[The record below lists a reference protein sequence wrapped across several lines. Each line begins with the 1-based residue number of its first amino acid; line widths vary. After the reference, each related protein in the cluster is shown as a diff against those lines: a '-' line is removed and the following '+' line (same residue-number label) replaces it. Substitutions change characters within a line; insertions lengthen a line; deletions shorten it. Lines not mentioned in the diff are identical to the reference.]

1 MKKQRFLFALFMA
14 IVMMAMSPGK
24 AWGQNYLVVDGY
36 EYEFNENGEVTLDLT
51 AGQRIWVELD
61 ASNYG
66 RVNCT
71 PSTIEHI
78 NGSNMS
84 VSVKDSYDKPIMV
97 GIPGKYTFKISNVN
111 VNVQAEDIYI
121 WVPEYETDPETGQ
134 DYESGGQN
142 VYQDTNYTLKE
153 ASATLSITCLSAEEE
168 HQHVYNQEE
177 KNIEG
182 ARITAETCT
191 EKGIYKKSC
200 ICGAL
205 GTETFEVNALGHL
218 MVNSGNTIAVP
229 ATCTENARKFQTCD
243 RCDYES
249 DTETFESFGTK
260 LGHNYIDGVC
270 QNCGESETQGP
281 IIMTCLAGTSGIG
294 FGEGAASLIDGDDYT
309 KWCSY
314 WNAANKPYIIFKTNV
329 RAKLTGYY
337 MVHGNDTPDYPDRA
351 WATWTIYGANFDS
364 DSQATAESTAW
375 KEVDKHSGYS
385 YGSDYSFSNL
395 TSLQY
400 QYYKIVV
407 DEVPNN
413 NLQQMAEIH
422 FTFFACNHKGTFTE
436 HPATEATA
444 EAHGN
449 VAYKTC
455 DICGSC
461 LDADGQ
467 EITTSVI
474 HYFDEEH
481 THAAKDPSCTQV
493 GNIAYKEC
501 AVCQAIFDM
510 DDNPIDSYEVPMSD
524 HSYDSEG
531 KCTTCGQELPLLS
544 LGSNTIDIE
553 KGYTIF
559 YFIAP
564 QDATYFFETTGD
576 EDTYGAILSTDGE
589 TIINEDD
596 DSGNGQNFRLSYEM
610 SAGSIVMLGVRKYD
624 NNAIPGYTLVIRIHN
639 HEWRD
644 GVCAECYKIC
654 DHSDM
659 ENLGHSDAT
668 CTQPAGTSYKCN
680 NCSFAEFTPDEESSA
695 LGHNVVDGVC
705 TRCEKPMAI
714 AVTIGSDT
722 HQFVDFDE
730 ALPVALDVLSA
741 TVTLL
746 TDVTLPKDKD
756 LFFDRGNITLD
767 LNGKKISGN
776 GIRIVYLL
784 GGNLTIT
791 DNTADKKG
799 VIENTTNG
807 GDGIS
812 SAVVWVDKG
821 ALIIHAGTFCSKSEL
836 ALYANQHNQEIISV
850 TIDGGRFVSLEGEAA
865 ISTVFK
871 PSLAEGYAYYKT
883 GTDEEIEEQLDTP
896 ISEYDITV
904 LPMSIKATVT
914 AGETTTEYNTFKA
927 AFYAASTETSATL
940 KLQKDYKLAT
950 SQYIE
955 FEDGDVTLD
964 LNGKTIISNN
974 GYSTLIIKGGK
985 LTIDDSSTDKT
996 GRMINVGKTVLKVED
1011 GGTLVVREGLFLASE
1026 YGYAVSAN
1034 NESTVSLYGG
1044 RYVAPENAIL
1054 KLNNSSILADGY
1066 GFFQTETNAELTSYD
1081 GEGNLLDSDNSKAKD
1096 VIVRKP
1102 ITSNEITLAVNDEE
1116 QHPVVIT
1123 KGVDEKFTTN
1133 QVVDFTDVTNLSTPV
1148 DFVANNGVTYDRNL
1162 TALTGSDW
1170 GTLCLPFDIPYN
1182 ASTDATFYTLTSV
1195 SNESVTLTAVTSGTI
1210 EAGTPL
1216 LFKKGSEATSLGIST
1231 NTATAIKT
1239 GAAAKSAADGGALQ
1253 LKGTFVPKY
1262 VKTGYYLDSA
1272 DGMLHSIEVWSNFNN
1287 ALLTIPAY
1295 RAWFEGSVSN
1305 GNEAKALNIVID
1317 DEETTAIDALNAFI
1331 QGKADIYGLDG
1342 QKRSDLQKGINIVNG
1357 KKILVK

>member
-1 MKKQRFLFALFMA
+1 M
-14 IVMMAMSPGK
+14 
-24 AWGQNYLVVDGY
+24 
-36 EYEFNENGEVTLDLT
+36 
-51 AGQRIWVELD
+51 
-61 ASNYG
+61 
-66 RVNCT
+66 
-71 PSTIEHI
+71 
-78 NGSNMS
+78 
-84 VSVKDSYDKPIMV
+84 
-97 GIPGKYTFKISNVN
+97 
-111 VNVQAEDIYI
+111 
-121 WVPEYETDPETGQ
+121 
-134 DYESGGQN
+134 
-142 VYQDTNYTLKE
+142 KE
-153 ASATLSITCLSAEEE
+153 ASATLSITCLSVVEE

-182 ARITAETCT
+182 ARIKAETCT
-191 EKGIYKKSC
+191 EKGIYYKSC
-200 ICGAL
+200 TCGAL

-243 RCDYES
+243 RCGYES
-249 DTETFESFGTK
+249 ETETFESFGTM
-260 LGHNYIDGVC
+260 LGHNYIGGVC
-270 QNCGESETQGP
+270 QNCGEYETQGP

-294 FGEGAASLIDGDDYT
+294 FGEGAASLIDGDDAT

-375 KEVDKHSGYS
+375 KEIDKHSGYS
-385 YGSDYSFSNL
+385 FDSDYSFSNL
-395 TSLQY
+395 TNLQY

-455 DICGSC
+455 DICGAC

-467 EITTSVI
+467 EITASVI
-474 HYFDEEH
+474 HYFDDEH
-481 THAAKDPSCTQV
+481 THAAQDPSCTQV

-510 DDNPIDSYEVPMSD
+510 DGNPIDSYEVPMSD
-524 HSYDSEG
+524 HSYNSEG

-553 KGYTIF
+553 KGFTIF

-564 QDATYFFETTGD
+564 QDATYIFETVGD
-576 EDTYGAILSTDGE
+576 EDTYGAILSTDGK

-596 DSGNGQNFRLSYEM
+596 DSGDGQNFRLSYEM
-610 SAGSIVMLGVRKYD
+610 SAGSIVTLRVTQYAYK
-624 NNAIPGYTLVIRIHN
+624 AIPGYTLVIRKHN

-680 NCSFAEFTPDEESSA
+680 NCSFAEFTPDPESSA
-695 LGHNVVDGVC
+695 LGHNVVEGVC

-730 ALPVALDVLSA
+730 ALPVALDAPSA

-812 SAVVWVDKG
+812 SAVVWVDLG
-821 ALIIHAGTFCSKSEL
+821 ALVIHAGTFCSKSEL
-836 ALYANQHNQEIISV
+836 ALYANQHNQEIINV

-865 ISTVFK
+865 ISTVHR
-871 PSLAEGYAYYKT
+871 SALAEGYAYYKT

-896 ISEYDITV
+896 IHEYDITV

-940 KLQKDYKLAT
+940 KLQKDYKLAP

-955 FEDGDVTLD
+955 FEYGDVTLD

-974 GYSTLIIKGGK
+974 GNSTFIIKGGK

-996 GRMINVGKTVLKVED
+996 GRMINVDQTVLKVD
-1011 GGTLVVREGLFLASE
+1011 AGTLVVREGLFLASE
-1026 YGYAVSAN
+1026 YGYAVSAY

-1044 RYVAPENAIL
+1044 RYVAPKNAIL
-1054 KLNNSSILADGY
+1054 KLNNSSSILADGY

-1081 GEGNLLDSDNSKAKD
+1081 GEGNRGILLDSDNSSAKD

-1102 ITSNEITLAVNDEE
+1102 ITSDVITLAVNDEA

-1123 KGVDEKFTTN
+1123 KGVDDTYTTE
-1133 QVVDFTDVTNLSTPV
+1133 QVVDFTNVTSFSAPV
-1148 DFVANNGVTYDRNL
+1148 DFVASSGVIYDRNL

-1182 ASTDATFYTLTSV
+1182 ASTDAAFYTLTSV
-1195 SNESVTLTAVTSGTI
+1195 SSDAVTLTAVTSGTI
-1210 EAGTPL
+1210 EAGTPV

-1239 GAAAKSAADGGALQ
+1239 GAAAQSSTDGGILQ

-1262 VKTGYYLDSA
+1262 VQTGYYLDSA
-1272 DGMLHSIEVWSNFNN
+1272 DGMLHSIETYCSENS
-1287 ALLTIPAY
+1287 AASLTIPAF
-1295 RAWFEGSVSN
+1295 RAWFASSAPSGARSL
-1305 GNEAKALNIVID
+1305 GMIID
-1317 DEETTAIDALNAFI
+1317 DDETASLDALRAALD
-1331 QGKADIYGLDG
+1331 GTALIYGLDG
-1342 QKRSDLQKGINIVNG
+1342 QLRSELRKGVNVVNG
-1357 KKILVK
+1357 KKVIVK